1 MLDDYKKAVI
11 SDYHQKKVKGLL
23 SLNLSYSTPAK
34 LRHECLLVLNAR
46 PQVKDEKIIRD
57 FFSLGVISNDYTD
70 RIERFDPEKLKPLDN
85 YLKGKTVSTE
95 PRNIELLAWL
105 INFEPRPY
113 QYGIIY
119 NLAEATPA
127 EVIKDITKKPEPEEI
142 ELEEY
147 EIPPSSPATT
157 RKRVPLTKYGIDIMI
172 LFITVIGGV
181 GLSMRNANIEKNT
194 TAYICT
200 SKVAKKYHLSNKC
213 HGLNNCKSEIIP
225 TTIAKAKDAGKTLCE
240 IEH

>member
-57 FFSLGVISNDYTD
+57 FFSLGVISNDYSD

-85 YLKGKTVSTE
+85 YLKAKTVSTE

-105 INFEPRPY
+105 IDFEPRPY
-113 QYGIIY
+113 QYGVNY

-127 EVIKDITKKPEPEEI
+127 EVVKDITEKPEPEES
-142 ELEEY
+142 ET
-147 EIPPSSPATT
+147 PPSYPATT

-200 SKVAKKYHLSNKC
+200 SKVAKKYHMNAKC
-213 HGLNNCKSEIIP
+213 HGLNNCKSKIVS
-225 TTIAKAKDAGKTLCE
+225 TTIAGAKERGKTLCE